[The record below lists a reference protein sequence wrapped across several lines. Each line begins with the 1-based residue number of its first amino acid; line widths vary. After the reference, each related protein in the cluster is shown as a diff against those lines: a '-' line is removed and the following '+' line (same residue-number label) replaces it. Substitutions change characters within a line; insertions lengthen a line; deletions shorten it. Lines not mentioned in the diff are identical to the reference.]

1 MKMTIFQMVKCNCLR
16 SIILSSIVSITFMP
30 QTAFANEGRFADKK
44 GVYKS
49 QEKSRPLH
57 RQDSARVNKNIQNN
71 VKSNDIKIKNKDVNI
86 NSVNK
91 NNNVVIN
98 NNRHNTVVVPS
109 NRHRTYRNVVV
120 VRPHGHTYYGYG
132 NYYNDN
138 DAWKW
143 LAFTAITLK
152 LLDNLNEQQEREHEA
167 AQVKATTAPINEQI
181 NWSDGGASGS
191 VTATREGTTTSGRYC
206 REFQQKITVGGK
218 NENAYGTACQNQ
230 DGSWEIVS
238 TGS

>member
-1 MKMTIFQMVKCNCLR
+1 MFIH
-16 SIILSSIVSITFMP
+16 
-30 QTAFANEGRFADKK
+30 D
-44 GVYKS
+44 
-49 QEKSRPLH
+49 
-57 RQDSARVNKNIQNN
+57 
-71 VKSNDIKIKNKDVNI
+71 
-86 NSVNK
+86 
-91 NNNVVIN
+91 
-98 NNRHNTVVVPS
+98 
-109 NRHRTYRNVVV
+109 TY
-120 VRPHGHTYYGYG
+120 
-132 NYYNDN
+132 

>member
-1 MKMTIFQMVKCNCLR
+1 MKKAIFQMVKCNYWR
-16 SIILSSIVSITFMP
+16 AIILSSIVSITFMP
-30 QTAFANEGRFADKK
+30 QIASANEGRFADKK
-44 GVYKS
+44 GELKN
-49 QEKSRPLH
+49 RPLH

-71 VKSNDIKIKNKDVNI
+71 VKSNDIKIRNKDI
-86 NSVNK
+86 NNVNK

-120 VRPHGHTYYGYG
+120 VRPHGHVYYGYG

>member
-1 MKMTIFQMVKCNCLR
+1 MKKAIFQMVKCIFLR
-16 SIILSSIVSITFMP
+16 AIILSSIVSMTFIP
-30 QTAFANEGRFADKK
+30 QIASANEGRFADKK
-44 GVYKS
+44 GDLKN
-49 QEKSRPLH
+49 RPLH

-86 NSVNK
+86 NHVNK

-120 VRPHGHTYYGYG
+120 VRPHGHVYYGYG

-206 REFQQKITVGGK
+206 REFQQ
-218 NENAYGTACQNQ
+218 
-230 DGSWEIVS
+230 
-238 TGS
+238 

>member
-1 MKMTIFQMVKCNCLR
+1 MKITIFQLVKRNSLR
-16 SIILSSIVSITFMP
+16 SIILSSIVSIIFSY
-30 QTAFANEGRFADKK
+30 QTAFANEGRFTDKK
-44 GVYKS
+44 GAYKLHD
-49 QEKSRPLH
+49 KSRPLH
-57 RQDSARVNKNIQNN
+57 RQDSVRVNKNIQNN
-71 VKSNDIKIKNKDVNI
+71 IKNNDIKIKNKDVNI
-86 NSVNK
+86 NK
-91 NNNVVIN
+91 NNNVIIN

-109 NRHRTYRNVVV
+109 NRHRTYRNIVV
-120 VRPHGHTYYGYG
+120 VRPHGNVYYGYG

>member
-1 MKMTIFQMVKCNCLR
+1 MKITIFQLVKRNSLR
-16 SIILSSIVSITFMP
+16 SIILSSIVSITFIP

-44 GVYKS
+44 GAYKS
-49 QEKSRPLH
+49 HDKSRPLH
-57 RQDSARVNKNIQNN
+57 RQDSVRVNKNIQNN
-71 VKSNDIKIKNKDVNI
+71 
-86 NSVNK
+86 
-91 NNNVVIN
+91 N

-120 VRPHGHTYYGYG
+120 VRPHGNVYYGYG

-181 NWSDGGASGS
+181 NWSDGDASGS